1 VPLADVFRR
10 EPAVDGL
17 ARLRTVFGLTP
28 PPEEPPA
35 PEAAVDADPPTRA
48 AGLALASPGPR
59 GLRALV
65 LLGAVALALGGWFV
79 WRARPRAVEVAPP
92 TPVGSASA
100 DPVGLV
106 VVDVA
111 GAVRRPGLVRLPL
124 GSRVADAI
132 TAAGGLAPGATSVGL
147 NLARTLADGE
157 QVLVAPPG
165 TPLAPAGTATGGAG
179 ATTSG
184 KLDLNLAT
192 ADQLDGLP
200 GVGPVLAERIVA
212 WRTKN
217 GRFASVDQLG
227 EVSGIGDKKLDGLR
241 DLVTV

>member
-1 VPLADVFRR
+1 
-10 EPAVDGL
+10 
-17 ARLRTVFGLTP
+17 
-28 PPEEPPA
+28 
-35 PEAAVDADPPTRA
+35 
-48 AGLALASPGPR
+48 
-59 GLRALV
+59 
-65 LLGAVALALGGWFV
+65 VALALGGWFV
-79 WRARPRAVEVAPP
+79 WRARPAPVAVSPP
-92 TPVGSASA
+92 SVVGAASA
-100 DPVGLV
+100 DPVGVV

-111 GAVRRPGLVRLPL
+111 GAVRRPGLVRLAL

-132 TAAGGLAPGATSVGL
+132 KAAGGLAPGATSVGL
-147 NLARTLADGE
+147 NLARKLADGE

-165 TPLAPAGTATGGAG
+165 TALPPSVAAGGAPAAVG
-179 ATTSG
+179 G

-227 EVSGIGDKKLDGLR
+227 EVSGIGDKKLESLR